1 MKAVGKKNALAQKKA
16 GKGIFAPK
24 TLSSELAAIC
34 GAKVMSRPEVT
45 KKIWTYIK
53 AKKLNAGRVITPDA
67 TLGKV
72 LGKKLDMERNWPL
85 IHVGLELPLMAWLRG
100 CGSHSLLSF

>member
-1 MKAVGKKNALAQKKA
+1 MGVKTTVTKKPKTPKSILKKMTGKKNALAQKKA
-16 GKGIFAPK
+16 GKGIFVPK

-53 AKKLNAGRVITPDA
+53 AKKLNSGRLITPDA

-72 LGKKLDMERNWPL
+72 LGKKLDML
-85 IHVGLELPLMAWLRG
+85 QIAKA
-100 CGSHSLLSF
+100 LSAHLK